1 MATLTTVTIT
11 LTDGG
16 ATPVMTVDEAA
27 KLVAATIRVF
37 NHKKVTITT
46 FLNFMTYIVQISYF
60 DTFMQLW
67 SH

>member
-37 NHKKVTITT
+37 NHKKVTA
-46 FLNFMTYIVQISYF
+46 TYSASAVALAV
-60 DTFMQLW
+60 TNNA
-67 SH
+67 